1 MLLLGSLELPEH
13 AEDGEIG
20 LSRGMSPKLVLVGS

>member
-1 MLLLGSLELPEH
+1 MLLLGILELEY
-13 AEDGEIG
+13 AEDAEIG